1 MSTAADAPLAR
12 AGLRAPTLRDIAQ
25 RLLAHTPA
33 MPDPAAF
40 GRQAAVAAILR
51 EAGHGTEVLFIKR
64 AQRPGDLWSGHMAFP
79 GGHRDATDRDLA
91 ATALRETFEE
101 IGLDLARHGQPLG
114 ALDPLDIQPLGA
126 RHRMLVAPYVFA
138 LDAGAPPL
146 RLNGEVADVLWGSLP
161 DMFHGRS
168 ATRRAMAVSGGV
180 HDFPGYAVRDEV
192 VWGLT
197 YQMLQTF
204 FGVIDPGW
212 RRPAS
217 A

>member
-1 MSTAADAPLAR
+1 MSTVPDDPQAR
-12 AGLRAPTLRDIAQ
+12 AGALTLPDIAQ
-25 RLLAHTPA
+25 RLRAHAPTVL
-33 MPDPAAF
+33 DPAGF
-40 GRQAAVAAILR
+40 SRQAAVAAILR
-51 EAGHGTEVLFIKR
+51 DGGRGTEVLFIKR

-79 GGHRDATDRDLA
+79 GGHRDAVDSDLA

-101 IGLDLARHGQPLG
+101 IGLDLARHGRPLG
-114 ALDPLDIQPLGA
+114 PLDHLDIHPIGA

-146 RLNGEVADVLWGSLP
+146 RLNDEVADVLWGSLP

-168 ATRRAMAVSGGV
+168 ATRRAMVVSSGV
-180 HDFPGYAVRDEV
+180 HEFPGYAVRDEI

-197 YQMLQTF
+197 YQMLLTF
-204 FGVIDPGW
+204 FGVLDPAW
-212 RRPAS
+212 HRPAP